1 MVRGETGCAS
11 EGIEVVLKTNYHIQL
26 SSITRP
32 YQIIAHTK
40 ICYRRRLLCL
50 ADKKLIFNSYVHD
63 LRIIVVVTHM

>member
-1 MVRGETGCAS
+1 VQVS

-40 ICYRRRLLCL
+40 ICCRCFG
-50 ADKKLIFNSYVHD
+50 DKKLIFNSYVHD
-63 LRIIVVVTHM
+63 LRIIVVIFVVTHM